1 VVEGDDLIRI
11 SENEIKHDG
20 RSHHIDSSKN
30 RETPMGDAMKSLPD
44 TYQNRRANGGILDTY
59 QEHRGG
65 SMDNESSG
73 HIMKRVSETS
83 LTKRRTRI

>member
-1 VVEGDDLIRI
+1 
-11 SENEIKHDG
+11 
-20 RSHHIDSSKN
+20 
-30 RETPMGDAMKSLPD
+30 MKSSLD
-44 TYQNRRANGGILDTY
+44 TYQDRRANGGILDTY

-83 LTKRRTRI
+83 LTKWRTRI